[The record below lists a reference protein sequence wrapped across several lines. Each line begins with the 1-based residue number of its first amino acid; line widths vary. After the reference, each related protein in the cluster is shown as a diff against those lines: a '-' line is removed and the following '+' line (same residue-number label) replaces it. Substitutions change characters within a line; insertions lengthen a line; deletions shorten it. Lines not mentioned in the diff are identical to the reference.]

1 MLRDIRHS
9 LQALPEATLSPKT
22 HPRANRGTVR
32 RDSRHYMRTLVLGQT
47 VQISQQQR
55 RSSAPVREFAYNVG
69 CPSERFPYLL
79 ADEFWERELPREALE
94 GYDGYREAL
103 HIPGF

>member
-32 RDSRHYMRTLVLGQT
+32 RDSRHYMRTLVLGLMIVVVVDLFGQ
-47 VQISQQQR
+47 
-55 RSSAPVREFAYNVG
+55 SAPVREFAYNVG